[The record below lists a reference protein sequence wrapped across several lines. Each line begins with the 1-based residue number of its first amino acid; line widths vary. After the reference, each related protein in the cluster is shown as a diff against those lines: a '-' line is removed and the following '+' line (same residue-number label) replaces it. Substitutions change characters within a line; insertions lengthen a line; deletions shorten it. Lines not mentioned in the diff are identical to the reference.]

1 MYFFRVPKSPKLSIF
16 LGLGLSSTF
25 GPPRH
30 ILIGVPPLGRNPK
43 VVSSNPGLTTVLCPY
58 KQDTLLNLLS
68 QVSYVNYTET
78 STNTESAGY
87 QAVMEECTGHSRDL
101 SSVSG
106 PTEQGG
112 WGGMTVSKT
121 RQKFA

>member
-1 MYFFRVPKSPKLSIF
+1 M
-16 LGLGLSSTF
+16 
-25 GPPRH
+25 
-30 ILIGVPPLGRNPK
+30 
-43 VVSSNPGLTTVLCPY
+43 LCPY

-68 QVSYVNYTET
+68 LVSYVNYTET

-112 WGGMTVSKT
+112 LGGGGMTVSKT